1 MKVRSIFIR
10 SLAILNVGLTFITLS
25 KGMLVG
31 KASDVIIHIL
41 EAEFGLVLISAI
53 ITGACAFLAKE
64 E

>member
-1 MKVRSIFIR
+1 
-10 SLAILNVGLTFITLS
+10 
-25 KGMLVG
+25 MLVG

-41 EAEFGLVLISAI
+41 EAEFGLVLIAAI